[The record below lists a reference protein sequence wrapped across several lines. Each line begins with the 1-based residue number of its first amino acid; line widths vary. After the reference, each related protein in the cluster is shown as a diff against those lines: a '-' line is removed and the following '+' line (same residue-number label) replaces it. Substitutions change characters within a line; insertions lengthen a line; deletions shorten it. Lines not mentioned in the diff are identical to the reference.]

1 MAPRYVIVGAS
12 LAGATAAI
20 TLRDEGADGTV
31 TLIGAENELPYE
43 RPPLSKAYLR
53 GDVPFDKA
61 LVRPAAF
68 YAEHGIETMFGTRAT
83 RIDPSTRIVELE
95 DHRQVPFD
103 TLLIATGGRNRRV
116 SIPGADLEGI
126 YGLRTVQDAD
136 RIRKEMVAGRR
147 VVVVGMGFIGS
158 EVTASLRQK
167 GLDVVAIDPS
177 KTPLFRVLGEAVGQ
191 TIADLHRAYGVRTI
205 FEDTVAAFEGTRRV
219 THVITRS
226 GLHLECDLVMVGI
239 GIEPAVELLEG
250 SGIHL
255 DNGVVVDEYCQMNVS
270 GVYAAGDIANHYHP
284 IFNRRIRVEHWQNA
298 IKQGAAAARNILGR
312 RVPYDEIHWFW
323 SDQYDANLQYA
334 GFHTTWEQLIVR
346 GRLDSDSYLACYVN
360 DGRIDAVV
368 GFNRAKDVRR
378 VMPLIKSRRAVDLE
392 QLRDDA
398 VDLRSLKAS
407 RERTA
412 VSEPQMTTT
421 TQILGSWRRA

>member
-20 TLRDEGADGTV
+20 TLREEGADGTV

-68 YAEHGIETMFGTRAT
+68 YAEHSIETIFGMRAT

-103 TLLIATGGRNRRV
+103 ALLIATGGRNRRV
-116 SIPGADLEGI
+116 SIPGAALEGI

-158 EVTASLRQK
+158 EVTASLRLK
-167 GLDVVAIDPS
+167 GLDVVVIDPS

-191 TIADLHRAYGVRTI
+191 TIADLHRAHGVRTI

-226 GLHLECDLVMVGI
+226 GLRLECDFVIVGI

-255 DNGVVVDEYCQMNVS
+255 DNGVVVDEYCQTNVS

-323 SDQYDANLQYA
+323 SDQYAANLQYA
-334 GFHTTWEQLIVR
+334 GFHTAWEQLIVR

-368 GFNRAKDVRR
+368 GLNRAKDVRR

-392 QLRDDA
+392 QLRDEA

-407 RERTA
+407 
-412 VSEPQMTTT
+412 P
-421 TQILGSWRRA
+421 